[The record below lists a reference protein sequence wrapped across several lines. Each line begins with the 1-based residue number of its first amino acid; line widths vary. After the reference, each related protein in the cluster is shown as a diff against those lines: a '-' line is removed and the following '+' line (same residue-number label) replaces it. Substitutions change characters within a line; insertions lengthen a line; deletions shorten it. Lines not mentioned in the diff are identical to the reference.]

1 MATTPRKT
9 QTPGAKKETTTTA
22 QTSTD
27 DVMDAVLGKSKESD
41 VVEDTQPV
49 DPVQTQQS
57 AEDVLADI
65 LSGEDLGQEEAPE
78 GFISLEQF
86 DAVASELAE
95 TKEQLATSQGE
106 LISFKNDIAAMLIR
120 VAELQGKK
128 MSVSTAAINPESP
141 QKVASTKLGPNG
153 WTSAED

>member
-27 DVMDAVLGKSKESD
+27 DVMDAVLGKA
-41 VVEDTQPV
+41 DTAN
-49 DPVQTQQS
+49 QTQEKTKT

-86 DAVASELAE
+86 DAVAA
-95 TKEQLATSQGE
+95 QLANKEEE
-106 LISFKNDIAAMLIR
+106 LKG
-120 VAELQGKK
+120 VTAELVATRKQVVKLTGGQNQQPTTQAVAPVRKK
-128 MSVSTAAINPESP
+128 PVLTAKGWSV
-141 QKVASTKLGPNG
+141 
-153 WTSAED
+153 ED

>member
-27 DVMDAVLGKSKESD
+27 DVMDAVLGKADTTKETL
-41 VVEDTQPV
+41 EKPKT
-49 DPVQTQQS
+49 

-86 DAVASELAE
+86 DAVATELAE

-153 WTSAED
+153 WTSVED

>member
-27 DVMDAVLGKSKESD
+27 DVMDAVLGKADAVKEAP
-41 VVEDTQPV
+41 EKP
-49 DPVQTQQS
+49 QT
-57 AEDVLADI
+57 AEDVLAEI

-86 DAVASELAE
+86 DAVAA
-95 TKEQLATSQGE
+95 QLANKEEE
-106 LISFKNDIAAMLIR
+106 LKG
-120 VAELQGKK
+120 VTAELVAARKQVVKLTGGQTQQPTTQVVVPVRKK
-128 MSVSTAAINPESP
+128 PVLTAKGWSV
-141 QKVASTKLGPNG
+141 
-153 WTSAED
+153 ED

>member
-49 DPVQTQQS
+49 APVQTQQS
-57 AEDVLADI
+57 AEDVLAAQ
-65 LSGEDLGQEEAPE
+65 LANKEEELKGVTAELVAARKQVVKLTGGQNQQPTT
-78 GFISLEQF
+78 Q
-86 DAVASELAE
+86 AVAPV
-95 TKEQLATSQGE
+95 
-106 LISFKNDIAAMLIR
+106 R
-120 VAELQGKK
+120 KK
-128 MSVSTAAINPESP
+128 PVLTAKGWSVE
-141 QKVASTKLGPNG
+141 G
-153 WTSAED
+153 

>member
-65 LSGEDLGQEEAPE
+65 LSGEEEAPE

-86 DAVASELAE
+86 DAVAA
-95 TKEQLATSQGE
+95 QLAIKEEE
-106 LISFKNDIAAMLIR
+106 LKGVTDDLVAARKQVVKLTGGQTQQPTTQA
-120 VAELQGKK
+120 VAPVRKK
-128 MSVSTAAINPESP
+128 PVLTAKGWSV
-141 QKVASTKLGPNG
+141 
-153 WTSAED
+153 ED

>member
-27 DVMDAVLGKSKESD
+27 DVMDAVLGKADAAKEAP
-41 VVEDTQPV
+41 EKP
-49 DPVQTQQS
+49 QS

-86 DAVASELAE
+86 DAVVA
-95 TKEQLATSQGE
+95 QLANKEEE
-106 LISFKNDIAAMLIR
+106 LKG
-120 VAELQGKK
+120 VTAELVAARKQVVKLTGGQNQQPTTQAVAPVRKK
-128 MSVSTAAINPESP
+128 PVLTAKGWSV
-141 QKVASTKLGPNG
+141 
-153 WTSAED
+153 ED

>member
-65 LSGEDLGQEEAPE
+65 LSGEDLGETQEGQDPTVEAPE

-86 DAVASELAE
+86 DAVVA
-95 TKEQLATSQGE
+95 QLANKEEE
-106 LISFKNDIAAMLIR
+106 LKG
-120 VAELQGKK
+120 VTAELVAARKQVVKLTGGQTQQPTTQAVAPVRKK
-128 MSVSTAAINPESP
+128 PVLTAKGWSV
-141 QKVASTKLGPNG
+141 
-153 WTSAED
+153 ED